1 VDVIHKRLVFLPIL
15 FLAVLLTPR
24 QLPAQNVT
32 DFASGLKAPVKV
44 TFTPAGNL
52 LVSEGGTGPN
62 TGRVSLVHRDG
73 TRITILDGLP
83 SGLSAVGGNAP
94 SGPSG
99 MEPLGD
105 AWYLAIG
112 AGDESLPGTTPGSE
126 VPNPSPSSP
135 ILSSILRL
143 RFGTT
148 IDATQGNFT
157 LTPAQHTA
165 LKAGGELSI
174 NSASGE
180 TLRVSL
186 LVDFPDLVGPRSSN
200 PFGLQAFGTR
210 LYLVDASLNSVVSV
224 DPTNGTYQ
232 TVASF
237 PPLPNSAPPPPV
249 VDAVPDS
256 IRLQNSQFLVSF
268 LSGFPF
274 TPGVSEVRRVDPVTG
289 ASTQLIAGL
298 NSAIDVLP
306 VVGPGGGSN
315 QYLVLE
321 FSTNQTA
328 GAPGRL
334 LYFNAPAVN
343 PGVVAATGLVTPTSM
358 VLDRASREAF
368 VTELGTGKIRRI
380 TLGGILAPLP
390 CTPGSNSICLNG
402 GRFQV
407 STAWRSATAQ
417 GLGTPV
423 GLTDTTADFWFFS
436 ADNVEVFV
444 KVVRGCAFNNRFWV
458 FAGGMTNVEV
468 TVTVTDMQTGE
479 VKTYTN
485 PLNTP
490 FAPIQDTSAFAGCPV
505 TFP

>member
-1 VDVIHKRLVFLPIL
+1 MIHKRLAFLFPVM
-15 FLAVLLTPR
+15 LAMLLVPR
-24 QLPAQNVT
+24 HLWAQNVT
-32 DFASGLKAPVKV
+32 DLAGGLKAPMKI

-52 LVSEGGTGPN
+52 LISEGGTGPN

-73 TRITILDGLP
+73 SRITIVDGLP
-83 SGLSAVGGNAP
+83 SGLSAVGDNAP

-112 AGDESLPGTTPGSE
+112 GGDESLPGTTPGSE
-126 VPNPSPSSP
+126 IPNPSPSSP
-135 ILSSILRL
+135 IFSSILRL
-143 RFGTT
+143 RFGTS
-148 IDATQGNFT
+148 IDSTQGNFT
-157 LTPAQHTA
+157 LTRAQQTA
-165 LKAGGELSI
+165 LKAGTELSI
-174 NSASGE
+174 NSPAGE
-180 TLRVSL
+180 TLRISL

-200 PFGLQAFGTR
+200 PFGIQVFGTR
-210 LYLVDASLNSVVSV
+210 LYVVDASQNTVVSV
-224 DPTNGTYQ
+224 DPSNGTYQ

-237 PPLPNSAPPPPV
+237 PPLANSAPPPPV

-268 LSGFPF
+268 RSGFPV
-274 TPGVSEVRRVDPVTG
+274 TPGVAEVRRVDPSTG

-298 NSAIDVLP
+298 NSAIDVVP
-306 VVGPGGGSN
+306 VVGGTD

-321 FSTNQTA
+321 FSTNQSA

-334 LYFNAPAVN
+334 LYFNAPAIN
-343 PGVVAATGLVTPTSM
+343 PGVVAAAGLVTPTSM
-358 VLDRASREAF
+358 VLDRATREAF
-368 VTELGTGKIRRI
+368 VTELATGKIRRV
-380 TLGGILAPLP
+380 TLGNVLAPLP
-390 CTPGSNSICLNG
+390 CTPGSNSVCLNG

-407 STAWRSATAQ
+407 SAAWRSATAQ
-417 GLGTPV
+417 GIATPV
-423 GLTDTTADFWFFS
+423 GLTDTTAHFWFFS
-436 ADNVEVFV
+436 PDNVEVFV

-468 TVTVTDMQTGE
+468 TLTVTDMQTGE

-490 FAPIQDTSAFAGCPV
+490 FAPIQDTSAFGGCPV

>member
-1 VDVIHKRLVFLPIL
+1 VDVIHKRLVFLSPV
-15 FLAVLLTPR
+15 FLALLLAPR
-24 QLPAQNVT
+24 HLPAQNVT
-32 DFASGLKAPVKV
+32 DFAGGLKAPVKIS
-44 TFTPAGNL
+44 FTPAANL

-73 TRITILDGLP
+73 TRLTIIDGLP

-99 MEPLGD
+99 IEPLAD
-105 AWYLAIG
+105 AWYVAIG
-112 AGDESLPGTTPGSE
+112 GGDESLPGPTPGSE
-126 VPNPSPSSP
+126 IPNPSPSSP

-143 RFGTT
+143 RFRTT

-157 LTPAQHTA
+157 LTPAQHAT
-165 LKAGGELSI
+165 LKAGTELSI
-174 NSASGE
+174 NNPAGE
-180 TLRVSL
+180 TLQISL
-186 LVDFPDLVGPRSSN
+186 LVDFPDLQGPKSSN
-200 PFGLQAFGTR
+200 PFGIQAFGTR
-210 LYLVDASLNSVVSV
+210 LYVVDASQNTVLSV

-237 PPLPNSAPPPPV
+237 PPLANSAPPPPV

-256 IRLQNSQFLVSF
+256 IRLQSSQFLVSF

-274 TPGVSEVRRVDPVTG
+274 TPGVAEVRRVDPATG
-289 ASTQLIAGL
+289 ASTQLIGGL

-306 VVGPGGGSN
+306 VVGAGGTD

-321 FSTNQTA
+321 FSTNQSA

-343 PGVVAATGLVTPTSM
+343 PGVVAASGLVTPTSM
-358 VLDRASREAF
+358 ALDRAAREAF
-368 VTELGTGKIRRI
+368 VTELATGKVRRI
-380 TLGGILAPLP
+380 TLGNVLAPLP

-407 STAWRSATAQ
+407 SAAWRTATAQ
-417 GLGTPV
+417 GLGAPV
-423 GLTDTTADFWFFS
+423 GLTDTTAHFWFFS
-436 ADNVEVFV
+436 PDNVEVFV
-444 KVVRGCAFNNRFWV
+444 KVVRGCAFNSRFWV

-468 TVTVTDMQTGE
+468 TITVTDMTNGQ

-490 FAPIQDTSAFAGCPV
+490 FAPVQDTSAFQGCPV